1 MTTQPA
7 RLPLRPA
14 STRLRGV
21 FTAIVTPFQPDG
33 SLDEPTLRSLL
44 RRQVEAGVAGLVPC
58 GTTGESPT
66 LSIEERER
74 VIALTVEAAARRG
87 AGERP
92 IVLAGT
98 GTNDT
103 AASIRATRRAAELG
117 ADAALVVAPYYNRP
131 NQRMLEAHYTAI
143 AEQGGL
149 PVVVYNVP
157 SRTASNVEAATLL
170 RLAAHPNIIGVK
182 EAGGSLD
189 QFAVVLRERPRDFAV
204 LSGDDLWTLP
214 TLALGGDGVVSVA
227 SNEIPAEMVA
237 LCRAAFDGEWD
248 EARALHERFVP
259 LFRANFADAPN
270 PVPVKAA
277 LALLGL
283 AGDTLRQ
290 PMLPLE
296 DGPRATLA
304 NVLAAAGVLAEAP
317 ARVTA

>member
-1 MTTQPA
+1 
-7 RLPLRPA
+7 
-14 STRLRGV
+14 
-21 FTAIVTPFQPDG
+21 
-33 SLDEPTLRSLL
+33 
-44 RRQVEAGVAGLVPC
+44 
-58 GTTGESPT
+58 
-66 LSIEERER
+66 
-74 VIALTVEAAARRG
+74 
-87 AGERP
+87 
-92 IVLAGT
+92 
-98 GTNDT
+98 
-103 AASIRATRRAAELG
+103 
-117 ADAALVVAPYYNRP
+117 VAPYYNRP

-237 LCRAAFDGEWD
+237 LCRAAFDGTWD
-248 EARALHERFVP
+248 VARAIHERFVP
-259 LFRANFADAPN
+259 LFRANFAGAPN

-277 LALLGL
+277 MAILGL
-283 AGDTLRQ
+283 LEENLRQ
-290 PMLPLE
+290 PMLPLDE
-296 DGPRATLA
+296 ASRAALA
-304 NVLAAAGVLAEAP
+304 DVLREVGLSAERVA
-317 ARVTA
+317 VTA

>member
-1 MTTQPA
+1 MTTRPA

-14 STRLRGV
+14 TTRLRGV
-21 FTAIVTPFQPDG
+21 FTAIVTPFQRDG
-33 SLDEPTLRSLL
+33 SLNEPTLRALL

-66 LSIEERER
+66 LSVEERER
-74 VIALTVEAAARRG
+74 VIALAVEAAAHAG

-92 IVLAGT
+92 TVLAGT

-157 SRTASNVEAATLL
+157 SRTASNVDAATLL

-189 QFAVVLRERPRDFAV
+189 QLALVLRERPGNFAV

-214 TLALGGDGVVSVA
+214 SLALGGDGIVSVA
-227 SNEIPAEMVA
+227 SNEIPAEMAA
-237 LCRAAFDGEWD
+237 LCDAAFDARWD
-248 EARALHERFVP
+248 EARAIHERFVP
-259 LFRANFADAPN
+259 LFRANFAGAPN

-283 AGDTLRQ
+283 ADDNLRL
-290 PMLPLE
+290 PMLPLDE
-296 DGPRATLA
+296 GPRVALA
-304 NVLAAAGVLAEAP
+304 DVLVEAGLLGRSAAA
-317 ARVTA
+317 VTA